1 MPAKKEKKIEG
12 KKKKKK
18 EVICIFYIVKLIFKI
33 PAVENG

>member
-12 KKKKKK
+12 KKKKK